1 MRAGMWLGCFEF
13 PFKAIDGWQKFI
25 LTEIRKSQKKISSFV
40 AWVAGKHLFEQPDG
54 VVEFKFR
61 LLQNTQSLQYLKIF
75 WSSGQRLLVG
85 IFRRAVVP
93 GVLFSARLFKQR
105 FNIGLCL
112 LSQGGSRD
120 ASQKR
125 QQEQCGC
132 SPPRGAAPCSAR
144 ACRRVDGF

>member
-1 MRAGMWLGCFEF
+1 MRPGVWLGCFEF

-25 LTEIRKSQKKISSFV
+25 LTEIRESQKKISSFV
-40 AWVAGKHLFEQPDG
+40 ARVAGKHLFEQPDG

-61 LLQNTQSLQYLKIF
+61 LLQNTQSLQDLKIF

-85 IFRRAVVP
+85 ILRRDVVP
-93 GVLFSARLFKQR
+93 GVLFSARLFKQL

-112 LSQGGSRD
+112 LSQCGFWD
-120 ASQKR
+120 ASQKG
-125 QQEQCGC
+125 QQEQSGC

-144 ACRRVDGF
+144 ACHRVDGL

>member
-1 MRAGMWLGCFEF
+1 MWLGCFEF

-25 LTEIRKSQKKISSFV
+25 LTEIRKSQKKISPFV
-40 AWVAGKHLFEQPDG
+40 ARVAGKHLFEQPDG

-61 LLQNTQSLQYLKIF
+61 LLQNGQSLQDLKIF

-85 IFRRAVVP
+85 ILRRDVVP

-112 LSQGGSRD
+112 LSSAALGMLPKK
-120 ASQKR
+120 ASK
-125 QQEQCGC
+125 
-132 SPPRGAAPCSAR
+132 SKVGAAHVAAR
-144 ACRRVDGF
+144 HRAVPERAILLMDFDE